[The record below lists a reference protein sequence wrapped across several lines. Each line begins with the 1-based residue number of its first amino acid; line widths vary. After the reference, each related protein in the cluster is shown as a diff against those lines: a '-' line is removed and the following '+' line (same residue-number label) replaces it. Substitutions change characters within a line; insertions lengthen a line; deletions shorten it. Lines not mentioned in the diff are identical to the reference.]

1 MVTKAQLACRFGFQ
15 HNAVTLYM
23 YIFWHRKSHGD
34 RLTGKMP
41 YYGIWGH

>member
-23 YIFWHRKSHGD
+23 YYSGTENPMVID
-34 RLTGKMP
+34 
-41 YYGIWGH
+41 